1 MEGALKSSR
10 GDGLS
15 SCGKEEKHFGKE
27 EKHFGFVVLLKIED
41 FSTSGIL
48 MLTTAVVG
56 RDFSGIG
63 TRLTRSRLRI

>member
-15 SCGKEEKHFGKE
+15 SCGKEEKHFGL
-27 EKHFGFVVLLKIED
+27 VVLLKIED

>member
-15 SCGKEEKHFGKE
+15 SCGKE